1 MTDTATDLTLTVS
14 RLIKADAKRI
24 YDAWLDPAMISRFMR
39 PDADVTIP
47 KATND
52 PRVGGRFDI
61 LMQAGD
67 KQIPHAGTYL
77 DLTPHE
83 RIVFTWE
90 SPFSTDDSTVTVTFA
105 PEAGGTMVTL
115 THVKFLSEEMRD
127 NHEKGWGE
135 ILDALDA
142 EFA

>member
-90 SPFSTDDSTVTVTFA
+90 SPFSTDGSTVTVTFA
-105 PEAGGTMVTL
+105 PEAEGTRVTL

-127 NHEKGWGE
+127 NHQKGWGE
-135 ILDALDA
+135 ILDALDG

>member
-1 MTDTATDLTLTVS
+1 MTDAATDLTLTVS

-24 YDAWLDPAMISRFMR
+24 YDAWLDPAMLSRFMR

-77 DLTPHE
+77 DLTPHS

-90 SPFSTDDSTVTVTFA
+90 SPFSTDGSTVTVALA
-105 PEAGGTMVTL
+105 PEAEGTKVTL

-127 NHEKGWGE
+127 NHQKGWGE